1 MKVDHRVNNTSIN
14 NPINAPTVLEKIPG
28 SLFSLIPLAV
38 IVVVEISRQTGLV
51 FPAPFLSILAAAAFA
66 SAIGGFAAATLT
78 ALYCAGY
85 LVYGWLTGFGPPA
98 LVGSPYR
105 LIFGISIIGGV
116 AFSLGYVREKNTELL
131 KKLRANERKL
141 TRNNEL
147 LEEGVADRTATLES
161 VNRELSNSR
170 AQAHD
175 LLNRLQAGT
184 RLWMQ
189 AEEKERRRIANE
201 IHDEIG
207 QSLAAVSNNLSRIQE
222 ALIDDPRQTALA
234 RETKEIITTIFTSV
248 RQLLHDLRPPLL
260 DEFGLTHAIETSA
273 GQLAE
278 RTDTAI
284 TFDLQTGDN
293 LDDTVKTA
301 IFRVTLEAVSNAL
314 NHAQATQIDVML
326 LEQGEFVEL
335 LVRDNG
341 KGFAID
347 PVELLQDGANHMGLA
362 SMRDRAE
369 LLGGKFK
376 ITTTLGEGA
385 EVCAMFA
392 IASPN

>member
-1 MKVDHRVNNTSIN
+1 MEVNHRVAKAILKDILTHR
-14 NPINAPTVLEKIPG
+14 TLLERIPG
-28 SLFSLIPLAV
+28 SLFSLVPLGM
-38 IVVVEISRQTGLV
+38 IIIVEITRQSDMV

-66 SAIGGFAAATLT
+66 SAVGGLAAASLT
-78 ALYCAGY
+78 SLYCAGY
-85 LVYGWLTGFGPPA
+85 IIYGWLTGFGPPA

-105 LIFGISIIGGV
+105 VIFGMGLITAV
-116 AFSLGYVREKNTELL
+116 ALSLGFVREKNRSLI
-131 KKLRANERKL
+131 KKLRAKERKL

-161 VNRELSNSR
+161 VNRELSDSR

-222 ALIDDPRQTALA
+222 ALVDDPRQAALA

-248 RQLLHDLRPPLL
+248 RRLLHDLRPPLL

-273 GQLAE
+273 SQLAE
-278 RTDTAI
+278 RSDTAVS
-284 TFDLQTGDN
+284 FDLQTGDT

-314 NHAQATQIDVML
+314 NHAEATQIDVML

-347 PVELLQDGANHMGLA
+347 PVELLRDGANHMGLA

-392 IASPN
+392 IASPD